1 MISFFNVYSE
11 EKSFEGQGGRRFK
24 DQHEKKTKITVGKT
38 WCLGHDRWLSNVY
51 HNLNAFNL
59 NPIID

>member
-24 DQHEKKTKITVGKT
+24 DQHEKKKTKITVGKT
-38 WCLGHDRWLSNVY
+38 WCLGHDCQMC
-51 HNLNAFNL
+51 
-59 NPIID
+59 ITT